1 MSLPTIDYNR
11 DVINATLEH
20 WLEKQPPLSFAYQT
34 YQFFNTGF
42 AANVKK
48 IGGRKLKSAITTG
61 TVGNAGFTNIWAED
75 SVVIKNITKTYELD
89 NIKHC
94 QGAMA
99 FNKIEM
105 DANKTAEAAE
115 QIFDVVE
122 LQYNKA
128 MAEVID
134 KIYLGSWT
142 GLASASDVDS
152 IYSIPNWISMGA
164 LASTGGY
171 TGYRARYND
180 ASNTGD
186 AAGTAFDK
194 AGLTSSATVNPEYAN
209 YFADHQGVLD
219 ESLYSILDE
228 ANLVQHFQPPIMIA
242 GHNVPTVTYVVY
254 TNKNVIKTL
263 NALNLKLNANVGPQ
277 PNTAG
282 YFPTTGP
289 ILPGGIPVVYVDVLD
304 TQRDSIY
311 GKDPIFGI
319 NHRIL
324 YPVVL
329 NGWDFKMTEADATNR
344 HLVTDRFLD
353 WVGQWWSSRSPRY
366 AGYLICDR
374 PTS

>member
-1 MSLPTIDYNR
+1 MLPTIDYNR

-20 WLEKQPPLSFAYQT
+20 WLERQPPLSFAYQT

-42 AANVKK
+42 AKNVKK

-61 TVGNAGFTNIWAED
+61 TVGNAGFTNVWAED

-99 FNKIEM
+99 FNKVEM

-134 KIYLGSWT
+134 KLYLASWT
-142 GLASASDVDS
+142 GLAAATDVDS
-152 IYSIPNWISMGA
+152 IYGIPTWLSMGTVS
-164 LASTGGY
+164 STGGY

-194 AGLTSSATVNPEYAN
+194 AGLTSSATEQPEYAN
-209 YFADHQGVLD
+209 YFIDHLGVLD
-219 ESLYSILDE
+219 ESLYLSINK
-228 ANLVQHFQPPIMIA
+228 ANLVLHFQPPIMIQ
-242 GHNVPTVTYVVY
+242 GHNVPVVSYVAY
-254 TNKNVIKTL
+254 TNQNMILTL
-263 NALNLKLNANVGPQ
+263 NALNAKLNANVGPQ
-277 PNTAG
+277 PNSAG

-289 ILPGGIPVVYVDVLD
+289 ILPGGIPVVYVDILD
-304 TQRDSIY
+304 TRRDSVY
-311 GKDPIFGI
+311 GADPIFGV
-319 NHRIL
+319 NHNVL

-329 NGWDFKMTEADATNR
+329 NGWDFKITEGDATNR
-344 HLVTDRFLD
+344 HLVTDRFID
-353 WVGQWWSSRSPRY
+353 WVGQWWCARSPRY

-374 PTS
+374 PAS